1 MSETG
6 PNVTVLVCPCGKRLK
21 AAGAVP
27 GRVGRCPACGARFQV
42 PKMSAPAAVLPPP
55 AAEEIL
61 PTRAPV
67 GTSTAYVSTAG
78 RDAGPALKKRSVRG
92 DGLVRAPGEL
102 ETRLRDSLLYPLWGG
117 TGLSLLLLM
126 PLALWLTSL
135 PAFSVTGLLLAEGLS
150 PSVRFALAFLSPVVA
165 GFGLALSYT
174 LLYLSRV
181 LVASALGEI
190 HHPRWPNWYLQEI
203 GRGVFRWFWALL
215 VGVVLGVIPAVAYWI
230 SCGDLD
236 LLDVI
241 VLVELLALGAVY
253 AQMALLASILHD
265 DPLGANPVTV
275 IGGIVRMGW
284 SYART
289 CLVSGVAVAVAM
301 VAFAAVNAINSLLL
315 AAVSLWAFWVLVL
328 YLAMV
333 ALRVLG
339 LCYHRR
345 ARALGWF
352 RDRPRWG
359 V

>member
-1 MSETG
+1 M
-6 PNVTVLVCPCGKRLK
+6 PVTIVVCVCGKRLR
-21 AAGAVP
+21 ASGLVP
-27 GRVGRCPACGARFQV
+27 GRVGRCPACGAEFQV
-42 PKMSAPAAVLPPP
+42 PEPTAAAAASPGP

-61 PTRAPV
+61 PPRAPV
-67 GTSTAYVSTAG
+67 GSSSAFVAAVG
-78 RDAGPALKKRSVRG
+78 RDSGLASERSKPQR
-92 DGLVRAPGEL
+92 DGLIRLPREL

-117 TGLSLLLLM
+117 TGVTLLLLM
-126 PLALWLTSL
+126 PLPLWLISL
-135 PAFSVTGLLLAEGLS
+135 PTFSLIALLLEEGLS
-150 PSVRFALAFLSPVVA
+150 PSARFGLAFLSPV
-165 GFGLALSYT
+165 LALFALVLSYT
-174 LLYLSRV
+174 LLYLGRV

-190 HHPRWPNWYLQEI
+190 HHPRWPSWDLNEMW
-203 GRGVFRWFWALL
+203 RGVFRWFWALL
-215 VGVVLGVIPAVAYWI
+215 VGVAIGVIPAVAYWI

-236 LLDVI
+236 LFDI
-241 VLVELLALGAVY
+241 IILVELLALGAVY

-275 IGGIVRMGW
+275 IRGIVRMGW

-289 CLVSGVAVAVAM
+289 CLVSAVALALAI
-301 VAFAAVNAINSLLL
+301 VAFAGVLAIKNPLL
-315 AAVSLWAFWVLVL
+315 AALALWGFWVLVL

-345 ARALGWF
+345 SRALGWF